1 MPGHSFSSQIHL
13 VTGGSRSGKSAHAL
27 GLARGENEV
36 PPDEAR
42 RVFIATCPVIDG
54 EMRERVQRHQQERAG
69 LGWKTIEEELRLME
83 MVSRTRSEHPRATIL
98 IDSLSLWINNLMFH
112 AGEADRLTE
121 ETVAHEA
128 AELVALCRT
137 HPGRTIFV
145 TDEVGS
151 GIIPESKTARRFRD
165 LLGRCNQTV
174 AGLADAVTLLCCG
187 IPMPIKRPAGAPE
200 RI

>member
-1 MPGHSFSSQIHL
+1 MPGHSISSQIHL

-27 GLARGENEV
+27 ALARNEHTA
-36 PPDEAR
+36 PPDQDR

-54 EMRERVQRHQQERAG
+54 EMRERVQRHQQERMG
-69 LGWKTIEEELRLME
+69 LGWETIEEEVRLME
-83 MVSRTRSEHPRATIL
+83 MVSRTRSAEPRATIL

-112 AGEADRLTE
+112 SGEADRLTE
-121 ETVAHEA
+121 ASVAHEA
-128 AELVALCRT
+128 AQLVALCRT

-187 IPMPIKRPAGAPE
+187 IPVPIKQPARDSE
-200 RI
+200 RL